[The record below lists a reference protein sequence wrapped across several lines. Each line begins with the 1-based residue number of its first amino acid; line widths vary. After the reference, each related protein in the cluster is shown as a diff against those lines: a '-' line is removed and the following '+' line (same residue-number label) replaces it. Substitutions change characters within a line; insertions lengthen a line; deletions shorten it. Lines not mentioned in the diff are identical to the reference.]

1 MFELVKPVLLTYV
14 TRRSMQWAV
23 GLGGVVYA
31 LLIFAMAMSQQ
42 PRNDFQ
48 PSSGGQVCMV
58 AMFIA
63 YLLVSQAKWQ
73 FVDPR
78 AKLLPNYAR
87 PHLAVLLAFAVVGLF
102 FVALL
107 AAISARLSIVGCLAC
122 TIALASSFIWALH
135 ANSGSGTLISMLIF
149 FGIMTSE
156 RVRNFWLL
164 PESVAQYF
172 PLHLAVLTAGWVAVA
187 AWLRR
192 LPRMTEEAED
202 YNISM
207 AAQSGSA
214 TRMERTQANRNLLRN
229 KLSNGLWNG
238 GPSDWW
244 HDKLIGYQARS
255 TSDRQR
261 LFRYGFAPAPFEF
274 SMCSMAAVMVAMAL
288 LLRWQESNAAVPW
301 GFNIG
306 SLAPLAFIPALMPG
320 LILATRR
327 ARMSQELLLPLSRA
341 RFVDGILLEMARV
354 TVVSL
359 TALAVVGLG
368 LVWLIP
374 IDYPDTPKVL
384 AAIAVVLAVQ
394 PYFFGANVY
403 AALWTSAVA
412 RLGVMMLGVI
422 LPLLA
427 CIGAISLLKY
437 HGPTWPLVI
446 AAMVLPL
453 GLAVVAKARRKWL
466 NAELAT

>member
-1 MFELVKPVLLTYV
+1 MLELMEPVLLTYA
-14 TRRSMQWAV
+14 TRRSMQWTV
-23 GLGGVVYA
+23 GLGGTFY
-31 LLIFAMAMSQQ
+31 LLMTIAQAMSRRSPNDAYRGEGSSLAFMAMA
-42 PRNDFQ
+42 
-48 PSSGGQVCMV
+48 
-58 AMFIA
+58 IA
-63 YLLVSQAKWQ
+63 YLLASQAKWQ

-78 AKLLPNYAR
+78 ARLLPRFAR
-87 PHLAVLLAFAVVGLF
+87 PHLAVLLGLLFIGLF
-102 FVALL
+102 LMPLL
-107 AAISARLSIVGCLAC
+107 TAIVARLSITGCLAC
-122 TIALASSFIWALH
+122 MIALASSFLWAWQS
-135 ANSGSGTLISMLIF
+135 NSGVWTLVGMALY
-149 FGIMTSE
+149 FGMMSE
-156 RVRNFWLL
+156 KVRAFWLL
-164 PESVAQYF
+164 PASVEQYF
-172 PLHLAVLTAGWVAVA
+172 PLHVAVLLAGWGAIV
-187 AWLRR
+187 AWLAR
-192 LPRMTEEAED
+192 LARMTEEDDD
-202 YNISM
+202 YNIPIQ
-207 AAQSGSA
+207 AQSGSA

-274 SMCSMAAVMVAMAL
+274 SMFWMAAVMVAMAL
-288 LLRWQESNAAVPW
+288 LLRWQESNTAIPG

-306 SLAPLAFIPALMPG
+306 SLAPLVFIPAIMPG
-320 LILATRR
+320 QFLAMRR
-327 ARMSQELLLPLSRA
+327 ARMAQELLLPLSRA
-341 RFVDGILLEMARV
+341 QFVDGILLEMARV
-354 TVVSL
+354 TIVSL

-368 LVWLIP
+368 LVWLFP
-374 IDYPDTPKVL
+374 FDYPDTPKVL

-412 RLGVMMLGVI
+412 RLGVMMLGVF
-422 LPLLA
+422 PPMLA
-427 CIGAISLLKY
+427 CVGAISLLKY